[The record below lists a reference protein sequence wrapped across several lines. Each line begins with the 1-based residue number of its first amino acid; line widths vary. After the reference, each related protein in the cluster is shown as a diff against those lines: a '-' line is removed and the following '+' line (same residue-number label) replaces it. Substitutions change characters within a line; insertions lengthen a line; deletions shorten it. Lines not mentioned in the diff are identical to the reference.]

1 MKTTAL
7 LLGAG
12 AGRRMGALKQ
22 LLPIGGQPML
32 QLSLDHLLASKVD
45 EVVVVL
51 GCEARKVRAALTRA
65 DDERV
70 RVVENPVW
78 QEGMST
84 SLIAG
89 LRAAGD
95 ADAVLVALGDLP
107 LVAPRVIDRILA
119 EGLATDRTI
128 VAPTYQGRRGHP
140 VLFRSERFQDLRAL
154 TGDVGAASVLKAHP
168 DQVHLVPV
176 DTDGILRDVD
186 LPRDLMDAAE
196 AQG

>member
-32 QLSLDHLLASKVD
+32 QLSLDHLLASRVD
-45 EVVVVL
+45 EVVLVL
-51 GCEARKVRAALTRA
+51 GCEARRVREGLTLEDA
-65 DDERV
+65 RV
-70 RVVENPVW
+70 RVVDNPGW
-78 QEGMST
+78 Q
-84 SLIAG
+84 AG
-89 LRAAGD
+89 LSSSLVAGLEGAPD

-107 LVAPRVIDRILA
+107 LVAPRVIDRILNEA
-119 EGLATDRTI
+119 RATERTI
-128 VAPTYQGRRGHP
+128 VAPAFEGRRGHP
-140 VLFRSERFQDLRAL
+140 VLFKRVHFAELRAL

-168 DQVHLVPV
+168 EAVHLVAV

-186 LPRDLMDAAE
+186 QPRDLMDAAE